1 MQISTGSNDR
11 NARFLIILITRPKDF
26 RYLVPH
32 PIFMENTE
40 QGKAEKAF
48 KNFGKRLDDFIVEV
62 NEASDHLQKEF
73 KSRFEELKESAEE
86 LKKQAKDKERW
97 KEVEASLKKAG
108 EQLNTAF
115 KAAFKK
121 KEGQ

>member
-1 MQISTGSNDR
+1 
-11 NARFLIILITRPKDF
+11 
-26 RYLVPH
+26 
-32 PIFMENTE
+32 MENTE

-48 KNFGKRLDDFIVEV
+48 KNFGKRLDDFMVEV
-62 NEASDHLQKEF
+62 NEASDHLQKKF

-108 EQLNTAF
+108 EQLNNAF